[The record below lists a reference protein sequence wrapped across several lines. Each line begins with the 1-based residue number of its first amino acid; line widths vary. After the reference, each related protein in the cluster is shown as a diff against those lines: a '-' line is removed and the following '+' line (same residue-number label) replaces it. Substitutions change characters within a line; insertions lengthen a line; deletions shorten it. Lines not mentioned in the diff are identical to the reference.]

1 MRATAKRKFLESG
14 FRDVKDSSLSVISP
28 LTFVFSFKHQTIF
41 ENSSEYGIP
50 VKRAQHVEKDILAA
64 RQLAAPRK
72 SGDVTARQ
80 LAHLWMKR

>member
-50 VKRAQHVEKDILAA
+50 VKRAQHVWKDILAA
-64 RQLAAPRK
+64 RQLDYWCTELESRNRIKEIENPR
-72 SGDVTARQ
+72 
-80 LAHLWMKR
+80 

>member
-64 RQLAAPRK
+64 RQLDYWCTELESRNRIKEIENPR
-72 SGDVTARQ
+72 
-80 LAHLWMKR
+80 